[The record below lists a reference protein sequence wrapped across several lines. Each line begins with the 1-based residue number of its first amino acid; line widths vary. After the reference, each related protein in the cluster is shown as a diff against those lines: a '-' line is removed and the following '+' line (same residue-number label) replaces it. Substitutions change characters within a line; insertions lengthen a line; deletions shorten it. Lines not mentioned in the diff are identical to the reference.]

1 MIRLIDRYLLRELL
15 TAVLWTV
22 AVLTFVLVLGN
33 VFKQVFPLLVSHNLP
48 ISYIIAFVSYLL
60 PFSLTFT
67 IPWGM
72 LTAVLLVFG
81 RWSAANELT
90 ALRTLGVPL
99 TRISAPV
106 FLLALALCGVCLWI
120 NLDVAPRAQENMRTS
135 FYQIATTNPIALF
148 DSDQVITDFPNRKI
162 YVGRKTGDQLENIH
176 LFELGRDGE
185 VQRVVFAR
193 AGSIEVDKEHKQ
205 ILFKLT
211 GTRFEQRDENNPGDL
226 KKVRDGITMQEF
238 VFPISL
244 EDLYN
249 KNMQRRVLNIQTAP
263 ELFENLKTGAPEGR
277 SALLTE
283 VNNRFSVS
291 LACLTFTL
299 VGIPLGIATQRK
311 ESTVG
316 FALGLIVASL
326 YFFLLLVAKIFRG
339 KPDLHPELLTWLPN
353 VVFLTLGAVLYFRAA
368 RR

>member
-1 MIRLIDRYLLRELL
+1 MFRLIDRYLLGELIS
-15 TAVLWTV
+15 AILWTV

-48 ISYIIAFVSYLL
+48 ISYILAFVSYLL

-72 LTAVLLVFG
+72 LTAILLVFG
-81 RWSAANELT
+81 RWSASNELT

-99 TRISAPV
+99 NRITAPV
-106 FLLALALCGVCLWI
+106 FLLAIALSGVCLWI
-120 NLDVAPRAQENMRTS
+120 NLDVAPRAQENMRTA
-135 FYQIATTNPIALF
+135 FYDIATTDPIALF
-148 DSDQVITDFPNRKI
+148 DSDQVITDFPGRKI
-162 YVGRKTGDQLENIH
+162 YVGRRTGDQVENIH
-176 LFELGRDGE
+176 LYELAKDGE
-185 VQRVVFAR
+185 VQRVVFAQK
-193 AGSIEVDKEHKQ
+193 GSIVVDRENKQ
-205 ILFKLT
+205 LLFKLI
-211 GTRFEQRDENNPGDL
+211 GTRFEQRDDSAPNDL
-226 KKVRDGITMQEF
+226 TKVRDGITMQEF

-249 KNMQRRVLNIQTAP
+249 KNMRRRVLNIQTAP
-263 ELFENLKTGAPEGR
+263 ELFENLRSGAPEARG
-277 SALLTE
+277 AVLTE

-311 ESTVG
+311 ETSVG
-316 FALGLIVASL
+316 FGLGLIVAIL
-326 YFFLLLVAKIFRG
+326 YFFFLLVAKVFRG
-339 KPDLHPELLTWLPN
+339 RPGMHPELLMWLPN
-353 VVFLTLGAVLYFRAA
+353 VVFLILGAWLYVRAM